1 MERRGKETND
11 AKRKTEEEK
20 RMSEEAIARRNA
32 EEAQRLKK
40 DTEARKKVAEKRF
53 RRNPKRKIPIAI
65 ASIVIILF
73 LVIWLVNS
81 CENEKTNTDPI
92 PQPES
97 QIDNSENKAWSDA
110 VTINTVAGYEEYLQD
125 FKVGIY
131 AEEAQKKIDE
141 IEDNND
147 WKTALTNNTIAA
159 YQEYLQNRP
168 NGKSTSDANKKID
181 EFEQLA
187 QQKQEN
193 ARANKARL
201 AEDKDWNTAKSTNN
215 LASYQSYQN
224 KYPNGRYKS
233 EAANHIANIQEAT
246 KNSRFQDPRDGITY
260 KTVRIGNQIWMAE
273 NLRATKFNDGA
284 TINLVEK
291 SKTWENLS
299 TPAYCW
305 YDNNEKYGRTF
316 GALYN
321 WYTVNTG
328 KLCPVGW
335 HVPTDEEWERL
346 INFLGGKG
354 RAGGK
359 LKETGTNL
367 WRRPNAGATNKSG
380 FSALPGGDRY
390 GNGRFYGLGACGV
403 WWSASEYDSSQ
414 ALNLD
419 VWFNHI
425 AVNRSEMLKRQGL
438 SVRCVK
444 D

>member
-1 MERRGKETND
+1 MEGRGKETND
-11 AKRKTEEEK
+11 AKRQVEE
-20 RMSEEAIARRNA
+20 R
-32 EEAQRLKK
+32 QRLK
-40 DTEARKKVAEKRF
+40 DETDEARKQVSEKPF
-53 RRNPKRKIPIAI
+53 PRNPKHKIPIAI
-65 ASIVIILF
+65 TSIVIVIF

-81 CENEKTNTDPI
+81 CENEKTITDPI
-92 PQPES
+92 LQPES
-97 QIDNSENKAWSDA
+97 QIDNSEDKAWSHA

-125 FKVGIY
+125 FKDGIH
-131 AEEAQKKIDE
+131 AEEAQKKISE
-141 IEDNND
+141 IEDNDD
-147 WKTALTNNTIAA
+147 WQTALTNNTKAA

-168 NGKSTSDANKKID
+168 NGKWTSDANKKID

-201 AEDKDWNTAKSTNN
+201 AEDKDWNTAKSTNT
-215 LASYQSYQN
+215 LKSYQSYQN

-233 EAANHIANIQEAT
+233 EAANQIASIQEAT
-246 KNSRFQDPRDGITY
+246 KNSRFQDQRDGITY
-260 KTVRIGNQIWMAE
+260 KTVRIGDQIWMAE
-273 NLRATKFNDGA
+273 NLRATKFNDGT
-284 TINLVEK
+284 TIDLVEK
-291 SKTWENLS
+291 SKAWENLS

-305 YDNNEKYGRTF
+305 YDNYEKYGRTF

-346 INFLGGKG
+346 IIFLGGKG

-359 LKETGTNL
+359 LKESGTDL

-380 FSALPGGDRY
+380 FSAVPGGDRY
-390 GNGRFYGLGACGV
+390 GNGRFYGLGACGG
-403 WWSASEYDSSQ
+403 WWSASEYDSNQ
-414 ALNLD
+414 ALNLE

-425 AVNRSEMLKRQGL
+425 AVNRREMLKGQGL

>member
-1 MERRGKETND
+1 MGNRGKESND
-11 AKRKTEEEK
+11 AKR
-20 RMSEEAIARRNA
+20 N
-32 EEAQRLKK
+32 
-40 DTEARKKVAEKRF
+40 
-53 RRNPKRKIPIAI
+53 IPIAI

-97 QIDNSENKAWSDA
+97 QIDNRENKAWSDA

-125 FKVGIY
+125 FKDGIH

-141 IEDNND
+141 IEDSDD
-147 WKTALTNNTIAA
+147 WQTALTIHTKTA

-168 NGKSTSDANKKID
+168 NGNWTSEANKKID
-181 EFEQLA
+181 DFEQLA
-187 QQKQEN
+187 QQQQEN
-193 ARANKARL
+193 ASANKARL
-201 AEDKDWNTAKSTNN
+201 VEDKDWNTAKYTNT
-215 LASYQSYQN
+215 LKSYHIYQD
-224 KYPNGRYKS
+224 KYPDGRYKS
-233 EAANHIANIQEAT
+233 EAANQIASIQDAT
-246 KNSRFQDPRDGITY
+246 KKSSFQDPRDVIKY
-260 KTVRIGNQIWMAE
+260 RTVRIGDQTWMAE
-273 NLRATKFNDGA
+273 NLRATKFNDGT
-284 TINLVEK
+284 TIDLVEK
-291 SKTWENLS
+291 SSAWENLS

-335 HVPTDEEWERL
+335 RVPTDEEWERL
-346 INFLGGKG
+346 IIFLGGKG
-354 RAGGK
+354 RAGGQ
-359 LKETGTNL
+359 LKETGTDL
-367 WRRPNAGATNKSG
+367 WRNPNAGATNKSG
-380 FSALPGGDRY
+380 FSALPGGVRY
-390 GNGRFYGLGACGV
+390 GNGRFFGIGACGG

-414 ALNLD
+414 ALHLD

-425 AVNRSEMLKRQGL
+425 EVGRSEILKGQG
-438 SVRCVK
+438 VYIRCVK